1 MKKPFS
7 IFLKIIPFL
16 VPVLTSFLLPAD
28 EDFRLVRIRE
38 ALSRFDRDYRPQK
51 VYLHIDKTRYKTGED
66 IWFKAYAVDAVSHK
80 PLPGISNLYVEL
92 VNPRNTVVQVKLIKL
107 RNGTGWGDFSIRDT
121 TPEGNYLIRAYT
133 SWMNNF
139 EQEFFFCRN
148 LYIENP
154 NNKNF
159 ISSEDIRFNRK
170 YNRKLQKNAQ
180 EISLR
185 FFPEGGNLVEG
196 MKSVVAFKL
205 SDQFD
210 RGIEGAGILLDD
222 RKNKILD
229 FKTVHAGMGSFV
241 FTPEKGRTYY
251 AEVSGR
257 NNEKRKFRLPEPLH
271 TGYVLHAEQ
280 VSSDK
285 VRIWVETNKPLTQD
299 PLANDVIL
307 MVQVHGKEMYSEVID
322 MPENQAEKMLDVA
335 SYPAGVCHIT
345 LFDGR
350 GIPRAE
356 RLLFLRNNDWPSLV
370 ISGLRKEYDF
380 RRKAEIEL
388 SVTSQGKALPGGS
401 FSLSVAELTDSAQA
415 QSSIFTYL
423 LLDSDL
429 HGTIEN
435 PLWYFENDGQP
446 RKDALDLLMLTHGW
460 RRFRWE
466 SILAPDF
473 KWPSFEEEKGITITG
488 KITRDLFG
496 IPIRNA
502 KVYLTILNAYND
514 YFETKTDRKGRFR
527 FDNLDYPDTIS
538 VVIEARKPNGRK
550 NLVIIVDENE
560 FRPAETLTASA
571 HAQMVLAKG
580 EAWKYKN
587 VKRIDYSYNPE
598 RQKILERSKDF
609 KIHGEADNVI
619 YMDDIPEGYTDMLQV
634 LQGRVPGVL
643 VQGNTVTIRGPGS
656 IMLSNDPLFLVDGVP
671 VDINAFR
678 SLNPK
683 DVELIEIIKGP
694 NASIYGSRGANGV
707 IAVYT
712 KRGEFMKRGFLDFK
726 MLGYATPREFYSPD
740 YSIRTTEGI
749 NDLRTTLYWKPDI
762 VPDSLGK
769 STIRFFTSDIK
780 GTYLMKV
787 EGITAD
793 GKPLGSFAF
802 FTVGN

>member
-1 MKKPFS
+1 MKPFKY
-7 IFLKIIPFL
+7 FPGIIVFILL
-16 VPVLTSFLLPAD
+16 VFCSFILSTD
-28 EDFRLVRIRE
+28 EDFRLVKIQE
-38 ALSRFDRDYRPQK
+38 ALDRFEQDYRPQK
-51 VYLHIDKTRYKTGED
+51 VYLHLDKLRYKVGED
-66 IWFKAYAVDAVSHK
+66 IWFKAYAIDAVNHNL
-80 PLPGISNLYVEL
+80 LPGTSNLYVEII
-92 VNPRNTVVQVKLIKL
+92 NPRNTVVQVKLIKL
-107 RNGTGWGDFSIRDT
+107 RNGTGWGDFSIQDT

-139 EQEFFFCRN
+139 EQEFFFSQN

-170 YNRKLQKNAQ
+170 YNKTLQKNAR
-180 EISLR
+180 EVNLR

-196 MKSVVAFKL
+196 LKSVVAFKL

-210 RGIEGAGILLDD
+210 RGLKGTGVLYDDKSNEILT
-222 RKNKILD
+222 
-229 FKTVHAGMGSFV
+229 FQTFHAGMGTFV
-241 FTPEKGRTYY
+241 FTPERGRKYY
-251 AEVSGR
+251 VEVSYR
-257 NNEKRKFRLPEPLH
+257 KNEKRKFRLPEPLH
-271 TGYVLHAEQ
+271 AGYVLHIEQ
-280 VSSDK
+280 LSQDK
-285 VRIWVETNKPLTQD
+285 VLIQVETNKPLTQD
-299 PLANDVIL
+299 PLANDIIL
-307 MVQVHGKEMYSEVID
+307 MVQVRGKEMYSEVID
-322 MPENQAEKMLDVA
+322 MPKNRLEKILDVSA
-335 SYPAGVCHIT
+335 YPAGVCQIT

-356 RLLFLRNNDWPSLV
+356 RLLFIWKNDWPSIV
-370 ISGLRKEYDF
+370 ISGLNKAYDF
-380 RRKAEIEL
+380 RKKVETQI
-388 SVTSQGKALPGGS
+388 SVASAGNAMPGGS
-401 FSLSVAELTDSAQA
+401 YSVSVAEFSDSAQIE
-415 QSSIFTYL
+415 SSARTYL
-423 LLDSDL
+423 LLNSDL

-435 PLWYFENDGQP
+435 PRWYFEDDRQE
-446 RKDALDLLMLTHGW
+446 RKEAIDLLMLTHGW

-466 SILAPDF
+466 SILTPGF
-473 KWPSFEEEKGITITG
+473 KWPSFEEERGITITG
-488 KITRDLFG
+488 KITRDLFA

-502 KVYLTILNAYND
+502 KVYLTVLNAYND
-514 YFETKTDRKGRFR
+514 YFETRTDQKGKFR
-527 FDNLDYPDTIS
+527 FDNLDYSDTIS

-560 FRPAETLTASA
+560 FRPVETQTAGA
-571 HAQMVLAKG
+571 RAQMVLAKG
-580 EAWKYKN
+580 DAWKYKN

-598 RQKILERSKDF
+598 KQKILERSKDF

-656 IMLSNDPLFLVDGVP
+656 LMLSNDPLFLIDGVP

-683 DVELIEIIKGP
+683 DVELIEVIKGP

-740 YSIRTTEGI
+740 YSVRSTEGI

-769 STIRFFTSDIK
+769 STVSFYTSDIK
-780 GTYLMKV
+780 GTYLLRV
-787 EGITAD
+787 GGITSD
-793 GKPLGSFAF
+793 GKPLDSFAF
-802 FTVGN
+802 FNVGK

>member
-1 MKKPFS
+1 MKLFS
-7 IFLKIIPFL
+7 VFLKIIPFL

-28 EDFRLVRIRE
+28 EDFRLMKIRE
-38 ALSRFDRDYRPQK
+38 ALSRFEQDYRPQK
-51 VYLHIDKTRYKTGED
+51 VYLHTDKSRYKVGED

-80 PLPGISNLYVEL
+80 PLPGISNLYVEI
-92 VNPRNTVVQVKLIKL
+92 VSPRNIVVQVKLIKL

-139 EQEFFFCRN
+139 EQEFFFSQN

-170 YNRKLQKNAQ
+170 YNRKLQKNAR
-180 EISLR
+180 EVSLR
-185 FFPEGGNLVEG
+185 FFPEGGNLIEG
-196 MKSVVAFKL
+196 LKSVVAFKL

-210 RGIEGAGILLDD
+210 RGLEGSGILRDD
-222 RKNKILD
+222 RNDEILA
-229 FKTVHAGMGSFV
+229 FQTVHAGMGSFV

-251 AEVSGR
+251 AEVTYR
-257 NNEKRKFRLPEPLH
+257 KNEKRKFRLPEPLR

-280 VSSDK
+280 LSREK
-285 VRIWVETNKPLTQD
+285 VRIRVETNKPLTQD
-299 PLANDVIL
+299 PLANDIIL
-307 MVQVHGKEMYSEVID
+307 MAQVRGKEMYSEVID
-322 MPENQAEKMLDVA
+322 MPENRTEKILDVS
-335 SYPAGVCHIT
+335 SYPAGVCQII

-356 RLLFLRNNDWPSLV
+356 RLLFLRKDDWPSLV
-370 ISGLRKEYDF
+370 ISGLNKEYDF
-380 RRKAEIEL
+380 RKKVETEI
-388 SVTSQGKALPGGS
+388 SVASAGNAIAGGS
-401 FSLSVAELTDSAQA
+401 YSVSVAEFSDSAQIE
-415 QSSIFTYL
+415 SSVFTYML
-423 LLDSDL
+423 LNSDL

-435 PLWYFENDGQP
+435 PRWYFENDRQE
-446 RKDALDLLMLTHGW
+446 RREAIDLLMLTHGW

-488 KITRDLFG
+488 KITRDLFA

-514 YFETKTDRKGRFR
+514 YFETRTDQKGRFR

-538 VVIEARKPNGRK
+538 VVVEARKPNGRK

-560 FRPAETLTASA
+560 FRPAETQTADA
-571 HAQMVLAKG
+571 RAQMVLAKG
-580 EAWKYKN
+580 DAWKYKN
-587 VKRIDYSYNPE
+587 VKRIDYTYNPE
-598 RQKILERSKDF
+598 KQKILERSKDF

-656 IMLSNDPLFLVDGVP
+656 LMLSNDPLFLIDGVP

-740 YSIRTTEGI
+740 YSIRSTEGI

-762 VPDSLGK
+762 VLDSVGK
-769 STIRFFTSDIK
+769 STVSFYTSDIK
-780 GTYLMKV
+780 GTYVLKV

-802 FTVGN
+802 FSVGK